1 MRKGQPNGVLGDR
14 GGKAKGPFEEL
25 AEVRGGNYL
34 GHHCCIVFGSDGSRP
49 ELEKRSVDADTT
61 SWNWSHN
68 GGKLVFG
75 LRPLKKGRLHNGA
88 VLRACGSPMC
98 RQWLGETLRSGSEPL
113 QNLDAKMK
121 EMIVVEVE
129 GIGTMMP
136 SPTIISFIFASRF

>member
-49 ELEKRSVDADTT
+49 EPEKRSVDADTT

-68 GGKLVFG
+68 GGNLVFG
-75 LRPLKKGRLHNGA
+75 LPRWTDRHF
-88 VLRACGSPMC
+88 
-98 RQWLGETLRSGSEPL
+98 SGMRDTA
-113 QNLDAKMK
+113 N
-121 EMIVVEVE
+121 
-129 GIGTMMP
+129 
-136 SPTIISFIFASRF
+136 